1 MSPLTYYPI
10 RIIKMFKSILIWL
23 THEEIVIRQLYP
35 FSCCRHCTCEC
46 GITIPHSHV
55 QVSEMWYYNTTYW
68 TLLYSQF
75 LYVFKITDLELAK
88 LELNRETER
97 LQGQSNDNSTQ
108 LDQLSAELT
117 ETKQL
122 LQERDGSII
131 VLQQQIDTQVL
142 SLKLLY
148 I

>member
-1 MSPLTYYPI
+1 
-10 RIIKMFKSILIWL
+10 
-23 THEEIVIRQLYP
+23 
-35 FSCCRHCTCEC
+35 
-46 GITIPHSHV
+46 
-55 QVSEMWYYNTTYW
+55 MWYYNTTYW
-68 TLLYSQF
+68 TLLYGQF

-122 LQERDGSII
+122 LQERDGSLI

>member
-1 MSPLTYYPI
+1 MNVVLQYHIHTYKCQ
-10 RIIKMFKSILIWL
+10 R
-23 THEEIVIRQLYP
+23 
-35 FSCCRHCTCEC
+35 C
-46 GITIPHSHV
+46 GITI
-55 QVSEMWYYNTTYW
+55 
-68 TLLYSQF
+68 LLYGQF

-122 LQERDGSII
+122 LQERDGSLI